1 MRDSLVTAVLFSGA
15 LAYYLSYAWS
25 FPFNFGDEGYLYA
38 VAGGVAHGL
47 QLYRDI
53 ELNSYMPGLFFL
65 FSLFS
70 GTPGE
75 TLNASRATMAVMLA
89 FNVCLLYL
97 ITRAAGSR
105 VMAIAVALVLCLVP
119 GPWYKAYQPTLWLA
133 LLGCAQQY
141 FMTRRTAWLA
151 ALGACTALGLYFR
164 IEVSIA
170 GFVMLA
176 LVLWLTRALHVDTSS
191 SFTADTGVAFTGFV
205 LTLLPLLTLLDADR
219 ILADYVTQ
227 LIELPRHV
235 GERIAGPYRL
245 EAPGL
250 WRLGHL
256 SHGRTHAWLYWGAIL
271 VPGLLVANTI
281 WLAREARTDHALR
294 NELGL
299 SLLAL
304 VWLAM
309 NLPQYAWERPDPAH
323 LAERLFALLAA
334 TPIIVAPFIRQFGSS
349 TSQPRRALSVVLASV
364 LISYFVAY
372 LMIRHSGDISGGYH
386 RASFHP
392 VLANGMKLPL
402 SQPMQPLLERIIADT
417 SPNDPIVALPYGPG
431 FNVVTDRPFPS
442 RQIYLFPFNTNPLVE
457 ANFICALELKHVRY
471 VLYNENFSLDRTER
485 TRMSNYAPRLHAY
498 LKSHFAIDQGV
509 DNWLLLRRT
518 NTAQREEQSAG
529 CALKW
534 PDELSPGPSR

>member
-1 MRDSLVTAVLFSGA
+1 MLFSGA

-38 VAGGVAHGL
+38 IAGGVAHGL
-47 QLYRDI
+47 RLYRDI
-53 ELNSYMPGLFFL
+53 ELNSYMPGLFYL

-75 TLNASRATMAVMLA
+75 TLDASRAAMAVMLA
-89 FNVCLLYL
+89 LNVCLLYL

-105 VMAIAVALVLCLVP
+105 VAALAVALVLCLAP

-141 FMTRRTAWLA
+141 FLTRRAAWLA

-164 IEVSIA
+164 IEVAMA

-176 LVLWLTRALHVDTSS
+176 LVLWLKRVPHVDACRY
-191 SFTADTGVAFTGFV
+191 FTAHAGVAFAGFV
-205 LTLLPLLTLLDADR
+205 LTLLPLLALLNAHG
-219 ILADYVTQ
+219 ILADYVKQ

-235 GERIAGPYRL
+235 GERISAPYRL

-250 WRLGHL
+250 WRLGDL
-256 SHGRTHAWLYWGAIL
+256 SHGGTHAWLYWGAIL
-271 VPGLLVANTI
+271 IPGLLVANVI
-281 WLAREARTDHALR
+281 WLAREARTDHARR

-299 SLLAL
+299 ALLAL
-304 VWLAM
+304 IWFAM

-349 TSQPRRALSVVLASV
+349 IRLPRRALGVALAAV
-364 LISYFVAY
+364 LIGYFAAY
-372 LMIRHSGDISGGYH
+372 LMIRHSGAVSGGYH
-386 RASFHP
+386 RAPFRP
-392 VLANGMKLPL
+392 VLASGMKLPL
-402 SQPMQPLLERIIADT
+402 SLPMQPLLERVVADT
-417 SPNDPIVALPYGPG
+417 SPSDSIVALPYAPG
-431 FNVVTDRPFPS
+431 FNVVADRPFPT

-457 ANFICALELKHVRY
+457 ANFICALELKRVRY
-471 VLYNENFSLDRTER
+471 VLYNENLLLDGTER

-498 LKSHFAIDQGV
+498 LTSQFVVDQGV
-509 DNWLLLRRT
+509 DNWLLLRRAR
-518 NTAQREEQSAG
+518 TAPKEELPAG
-529 CALKW
+529 CAPRW
-534 PDELSPGPSR
+534 PEVLSAGSSR